1 MDYLKV
7 NETVNQLFISVD
19 NRDWETVKVTLN
31 DTVFLDYT
39 SMAGGQPANL
49 TSGQIIDS
57 WKGLLPG
64 FNATH
69 HQLGNYLIET
79 DHDFARVFCYVTA
92 THYLE
97 NESGKNIW
105 TVVGSY
111 DLVLKV
117 VNKSWRIT
125 NMKFNLKYIDGNN
138 DLPKMAQEKLKN

>member
-1 MDYLKV
+1 
-7 NETVNQLFISVD
+7 
-19 NRDWETVKVTLN
+19 
-31 DTVFLDYT
+31 
-39 SMAGGQPANL
+39 
-49 TSGQIIDS
+49 
-57 WKGLLPG
+57 
-64 FNATH
+64 
-69 HQLGNYLIET
+69 
-79 DHDFARVFCYVTA
+79 VTA